1 MRTESFYLNSF
12 RTLNV
17 RIYDLIR
24 LGMQQISGTAFSKHG
39 VSICRRD
46 AATSQVML

>member
-1 MRTESFYLNSF
+1 MRTELFDLNSF

-24 LGMQQISGTAFSKHG
+24 LGMQQISAFSKHG